1 MGAGGAVVGGGAAWA
16 AVMTAYVREAGSSLT
31 GGHDFCGPFA
41 KPQRM
46 AALTVAALVT
56 AFDSLPAGDARVM
69 RVGLMVIAVGTV
81 LTIGRRIVRMGRVL
95 RRTES

>member
-1 MGAGGAVVGGGAAWA
+1 
-16 AVMTAYVREAGSSLT
+16 MTAYVREAGSSLT